1 MHSRDLPEALKRI
14 AAELAAQTGRLD
26 LSRLQLTELPAE
38 LQELTSLQ
46 NLNCSFTKVSDL
58 EPLRGLTSLQNL
70 DCSDTQVRDLEP
82 LMGLTSLMTL
92 NCCRTQVSD
101 LRPLR
106 GLSRLQTLDC
116 SCTHVVD
123 LETLRGLTSLVAFSC
138 GWTKFIDNEDTE
150 EYINSEEWNIMGDLI
165 DQLKWGSIQIN
176 DLQPLRG
183 LTSLQTLN
191 CTSTRIS
198 NLEPLRGLS
207 SLQNLGCSGTWVN
220 DLEPLRGLTSLLDLD
235 CSWTQISNLEPLR
248 GLTSL
253 QILNCRSK
261 KVNDLEPLR
270 GLTSLQTL
278 NCSSD
283 QVNNLEP
290 LRGMSSLETL
300 YCGGDSFISSLSD
313 LEPLR
318 GLTSLQNLG
327 CSNTQVSDLEPLRG
341 LSSLQALDC
350 GFTQISNLEPLRGLT
365 SLQILNCR
373 STKVSDLEPL
383 RGLTRLKTLIL
394 RTNHVCDLEPLRGTT
409 NLKKLYCSETWISN
423 LEPLQSLSMLQ
434 KFVCRHSHV
443 RDLEPLRG
451 LARLKELDCSYTQ
464 ASNLEPLRD
473 IPGLEDLHC
482 DHTKVSNL
490 EPLVGHQ
497 TLASLHCDGLKI
509 REFPHKLLFS
519 KRLQSLYL
527 ANANISGIPEEAF
540 SSNENTYNCLPAL
553 RAHILDLEVEAVPI
567 NSVKI
572 LVLGNGGVGK
582 TQLCRHLAVEPF
594 DPSVP
599 STHGIALRTITP
611 SSEGDATY
619 YLWDF
624 GGQDIYHSAHTLF
637 MRTAAVFVVLWT
649 PEQEAMVASDNNND
663 DPLERLH
670 PLTYWLEYVRTLGRA
685 DSPVLVVQSQCDA
698 PGQAAAVPPVDAGL
712 LESFG
717 CLSVCNFSA
726 RTGRGAASLKE
737 ALADANAYL
746 RDRDGISSIGKGR
759 HLVWQQL
766 EAWRQADQLLPTQ
779 QRLHRTLSQQDFT
792 RLCEQTGGVSS
803 PEALLRFLHNKGV
816 VFHSPDLFHDRIIL
830 DQSWALDA
838 VYAVFDRGSTYPLI
852 TDNDGRLRTSWLAA
866 SVWRDYEPEAQ
877 RLFLSLM
884 CTCGIVFPYCQAD
897 AALGQEAEYLAPDL
911 LPPRSSPQVIRQLRG
926 RWQGSDPSLTLTY
939 TYSFLHGGLV
949 RALLCDLGDHAGDGG
964 VYWRYGAWVYDARQG
979 CIALLE
985 QQMENDRAGSITI
998 RFQGDGST
1006 ELADWFQQCLAERNR
1021 QFGYADLQP
1030 TSSGPLASQALASE
1044 KRQRLDRSDG
1054 GEASAA
1060 PPPELVPAPV
1070 EAFHK
1075 TRREVFISYA
1085 WGDDSPEGKERQRI
1099 VDRLVEALRK
1109 NPEPIEVRI
1118 DREVMRPGELIS
1130 AFMDRLA
1137 AADRVIVVISA
1148 KYLRSEYCMYELFML
1163 YQNCRKK
1170 AGDFHRRIIP
1180 IILPDAGISERTAT
1194 RFKPVLYW
1202 KQEALELGAIVDAN
1216 RLQVGTSMHDKYRLI
1231 HDFACNSSDMIE
1243 YLYDQ
1248 LQPRDYDRQMEES
1261 FPELCEQILAD

>member
-1 MHSRDLPEALKRI
+1 
-14 AAELAAQTGRLD
+14 
-26 LSRLQLTELPAE
+26 
-38 LQELTSLQ
+38 
-46 NLNCSFTKVSDL
+46 
-58 EPLRGLTSLQNL
+58 
-70 DCSDTQVRDLEP
+70 
-82 LMGLTSLMTL
+82 
-92 NCCRTQVSD
+92 
-101 LRPLR
+101 
-106 GLSRLQTLDC
+106 
-116 SCTHVVD
+116 
-123 LETLRGLTSLVAFSC
+123 
-138 GWTKFIDNEDTE
+138 
-150 EYINSEEWNIMGDLI
+150 
-165 DQLKWGSIQIN
+165 
-176 DLQPLRG
+176 
-183 LTSLQTLN
+183 
-191 CTSTRIS
+191 
-198 NLEPLRGLS
+198 
-207 SLQNLGCSGTWVN
+207 
-220 DLEPLRGLTSLLDLD
+220 
-235 CSWTQISNLEPLR
+235 
-248 GLTSL
+248 
-253 QILNCRSK
+253 
-261 KVNDLEPLR
+261 
-270 GLTSLQTL
+270 
-278 NCSSD
+278 
-283 QVNNLEP
+283 
-290 LRGMSSLETL
+290 
-300 YCGGDSFISSLSD
+300 
-313 LEPLR
+313 
-318 GLTSLQNLG
+318 
-327 CSNTQVSDLEPLRG
+327 
-341 LSSLQALDC
+341 
-350 GFTQISNLEPLRGLT
+350 
-365 SLQILNCR
+365 
-373 STKVSDLEPL
+373 
-383 RGLTRLKTLIL
+383 
-394 RTNHVCDLEPLRGTT
+394 
-409 NLKKLYCSETWISN
+409 
-423 LEPLQSLSMLQ
+423 
-434 KFVCRHSHV
+434 
-443 RDLEPLRG
+443 
-451 LARLKELDCSYTQ
+451 
-464 ASNLEPLRD
+464 
-473 IPGLEDLHC
+473 
-482 DHTKVSNL
+482 
-490 EPLVGHQ
+490 
-497 TLASLHCDGLKI
+497 
-509 REFPHKLLFS
+509 
-519 KRLQSLYL
+519 
-527 ANANISGIPEEAF
+527 
-540 SSNENTYNCLPAL
+540 
-553 RAHILDLEVEAVPI
+553 
-567 NSVKI
+567 
-572 LVLGNGGVGK
+572 
-582 TQLCRHLAVEPF
+582 
-594 DPSVP
+594 
-599 STHGIALRTITP
+599 
-611 SSEGDATY
+611 
-619 YLWDF
+619 
-624 GGQDIYHSAHTLF
+624 
-637 MRTAAVFVVLWT
+637 
-649 PEQEAMVASDNNND
+649 
-663 DPLERLH
+663 
-670 PLTYWLEYVRTLGRA
+670 
-685 DSPVLVVQSQCDA
+685 
-698 PGQAAAVPPVDAGL
+698 
-712 LESFG
+712 
-717 CLSVCNFSA
+717 
-726 RTGRGAASLKE
+726 
-737 ALADANAYL
+737 
-746 RDRDGISSIGKGR
+746 
-759 HLVWQQL
+759 VWQQL

-1118 DREVMRPGELIS
+1118 DREVMRPGGLIS

-1137 AADRVIVVISA
+1137 VADRVIVVISA
-1148 KYLRSEYCMYELFML
+1148 KYLRSEYCMRELFML

-1180 IILPDAGISERTAT
+1180 VILPDAGLSGSTAT

-1202 KQEALELGAIVDAN
+1202 KKEAKELQAIVAAN
-1216 RLQVGTSMHDKYRLI
+1216 PLEVGTSMHKKCRLI
-1231 HDFACNSSDMIE
+1231 SDLALNTSDMIE